1 MFFGGFCSGVSG
13 NRRTKIVSDL
23 PVRKLS
29 FKPGNF
35 FLELSK
41 EGVFGIFVDSGLV
54 LDVLCSVRVTQSCQR
69 FVIVK
74 AAKSWHVLLIR
85 FILEMTQLI

>member
-1 MFFGGFCSGVSG
+1 MQLNKAKSVFRGFCCSVSG
-13 NRRTKIVSDL
+13 NWRTKTVSDL

-35 FLELSK
+35 FLELS
-41 EGVFGIFVDSGLV
+41 EERVLGIFVDSGLV
-54 LDVLCSVRVTQSCQR
+54 LDVLRSVRVTQSCQR

-74 AAKSWHVLLIR
+74 AAKS
-85 FILEMTQLI
+85 